1 MKRALLLLS
10 LLLLPALVVTGAP
23 SASAAE
29 LKPFEEVCS
38 EAPESEVC
46 LASNENPVSGSDGV
60 LLRVVNI
67 LSFVVG
73 VAAVLMVMLGGFK
86 YVTSAGDAN
95 SIASAKNTILYAII
109 GLIVFLLSQGI
120 IAFVIRRI

>member
-10 LLLLPALVVTGAP
+10 LMLLSALAVLPARSVA
-23 SASAAE
+23 AAE
-29 LKPFEEVCS
+29 LKPFQEACEQ
-38 EAPESEVC
+38 APESEVC
-46 LASNENPVSGSDGV
+46 QAGNENPVSGSDGV

-86 YVTSAGDAN
+86 YITSAGDAN
-95 SIASAKNTILYAII
+95 SISSAKNTILYAII